1 MNNLKPYGVKMTNYT
16 PTAPQ
21 QAYRYAGASA
31 QYNNALRTTS
41 PVAMMVI
48 AITKTRHHLR
58 NALQYR
64 VDKKFDLES
73 REKAVAVKRLK
84 ALQACV
90 APDAAPELSRDLFA
104 FYARMIKLLARNRR
118 DASMEERYAVVDRN
132 LQELA
137 RKWEKFSKVDPGRTV
152 QAQSGHSVIGTVL

>member
-1 MNNLKPYGVKMTNYT
+1 MTNYT
-16 PTAPQ
+16 ANAQQ

-58 NALQYR
+58 NALKHR
-64 VDKKFDLES
+64 GEKKFDQET
-73 REKAVAVKRLK
+73 REKGIVINRLK

-90 APDAAPELSRDLFA
+90 SPDSAPELSRDLFA

-118 DASMEERYAVVDRN
+118 DASMEERYEVVDRN

-137 RKWEKFSKVDPGRTV
+137 REWEKFSKVDPSRTV
-152 QAQSGHSVIGTVL
+152 QAQSGQTMIGTVL

>member
-1 MNNLKPYGVKMTNYT
+1 
-16 PTAPQ
+16 
-21 QAYRYAGASA
+21 
-31 QYNNALRTTS
+31 
-41 PVAMMVI
+41 
-48 AITKTRHHLR
+48 
-58 NALQYR
+58 
-64 VDKKFDLES
+64 
-73 REKAVAVKRLK
+73 
-84 ALQACV
+84 LQACV
-90 APDAAPELSRDLFA
+90 APSAAPELSRDLFA